1 MTKNMAKSE
10 RIMIAVA
17 YLVLCCCWWSVT
29 SGSLLVPG
37 EPQQYTRY
45 VARVMYD
52 GTSFRGWQDQAVEK
66 SREGTRIRTV
76 QGVLTKQLSSRFNK
90 KVTCTGASRTDLG
103 VHSRG
108 QAIHFDVWNQ
118 AVCEDLPHLEY
129 CLNRMLP
136 DDVRIFNVSAAPLG
150 KTEQVMIGEPWHA
163 TKSATGKLY
172 VYRFCTNEFVD
183 PMLRRYCTHVYVPTD
198 MELLDKCLQV
208 FPGKLTISHASHS
221 SWP

>member
-1 MTKNMAKSE
+1 MVFA
-10 RIMIAVA
+10 A
-17 YLVLCCCWWSVT
+17 YLVLFCCFSLVT
-29 SGSLLVPG
+29 GSLLAPD
-37 EPQQYTRY
+37 PTQQQYTRY

-52 GTSFRGWQDQAVEK
+52 GTSFRGWQDQAIEK
-66 SREGTRIRTV
+66 SREGTKIRTV
-76 QGVLTKQLSSRFNK
+76 QGVLTKQLSSRFDK

-118 AVCEDLPHLEY
+118 AVCEDLRHLEY

-136 DDVRIFNVSAAPLG
+136 DDVRIFNISSIPLG
-150 KTEQVMIGEPWHA
+150 KTEQVQIGEPFHA
-163 TKSATGKLY
+163 TKSSTGKLY

-208 FPGKLTISHASHS
+208 FPGRSLRLSASV
-221 SWP
+221 